1 MQTLNHIRVLVDIY
15 DVDADDD
22 FNPLFSITSEL
33 EDMRNSSI
41 IETIEI
47 TVTDI
52 DRRRRE
58 DFDWGR
64 LDEVLSALGWFSLKR
79 VSLSIRMHRCSRDF
93 TKLDVALRKS
103 IKKQFPRLSSS
114 NSVSFDFK
122 VDIVDE

>member
-33 EDMRNSSI
+33 EDMRNNS

-64 LDEVLSALGWFSLKR
+64 LDEVLTTLGWFSLKR
-79 VSLSIRMHRCSRDF
+79 VSLSIRMHRCSLDF
-93 TKLDVALRKS
+93 TELDAALRKS
-103 IKKQFPRLSSS
+103 IKRQFPRLSSS

-122 VDIVDE
+122 VDIVLK

>member
-1 MQTLNHIRVLVDIY
+1 MQTLKHIVVHIY
-15 DVDADDD
+15 DVGGGDD

-33 EDMRNSSI
+33 EDMRNNCI

-52 DRRRRE
+52 NWRRE

-64 LDEVLSALGWFSLKR
+64 LDEVLTTLGWFSLKR
-79 VSLSIRMHRCSRDF
+79 VSLSIRMHRCFLDF
-93 TKLDVALRKS
+93 TELDAALRKS
-103 IKKQFPRLSSS
+103 IKRQFPRLSSS

-122 VDIVDE
+122 VDIVLK